1 MWTNTTL
8 ACTSM
13 FLTRLFKIIGN
24 FLIPVS
30 RKKKYLSNQTIKG
43 VSVYELRYVFV
54 LIHDIRRN
62 CYFFF
67 KFSWTLRRGTKSM
80 FLSLS
85 RDKIKTLAPLRDA
98 HESCQKQHVVFKLIH
113 FTWYCQTVWQS
124 KQFHNKKLIRNH
136 YPTCAILTPWFFS
149 KLFFLS
155 IIRAIYDR
163 VQSNLCRYS
172 NTYWNN

>member
-1 MWTNTTL
+1 MLVEIPQQKTYLFFPFLESVTTFPIYYHLQSTKPNVNQHNTCMHEHVFNQ
-8 ACTSM
+8 A
-13 FLTRLFKIIGN
+13 FQNHRKLFNSGKQ
-24 FLIPVS
+24 
-30 RKKKYLSNQTIKG
+30 KKKYLSNQTIKG

-113 FTWYCQTVWQS
+113 FT
-124 KQFHNKKLIRNH
+124 
-136 YPTCAILTPWFFS
+136 
-149 KLFFLS
+149 
-155 IIRAIYDR
+155 
-163 VQSNLCRYS
+163 
-172 NTYWNN
+172 